1 MKKEQAEENKNQKQS
16 KKQTQEELQ
25 KTLQEKYMEYQ
36 MFEEQV
42 KQIQEQVQ
50 TIQKQQEE
58 LEGIKDSLEHL
69 SETAVGTELL
79 VPLSSGI
86 FVTSKISD
94 TKTVLM
100 NVGDGVVVP
109 KSMKDALVLG
119 IRYQKKGG
127 TFSEDLFLFRK
138 GKPIQKGYRG
148 ELEKIVPEYKGT
160 HKGKPNI

>member
-1 MKKEQAEENKNQKQS
+1 
-16 KKQTQEELQ
+16 
-25 KTLQEKYMEYQ
+25 

-42 KQIQEQVQ
+42 KQLQEQVQ

-109 KSMKDALVLG
+109 KSMKDAIALVSK
-119 IRYQKKGG
+119 QKQELA
-127 TFSEDLFLFRK
+127 TYFDTLQQNLQMLALYHDRIEAELQHLVAQQ
-138 GKPIQKGYRG
+138 QKNDQ
-148 ELEKIVPEYKGT
+148 E
-160 HKGKPNI
+160 